1 MTLVGPEFQ
10 AVFDL
15 HPGVYQVSGR
25 SYFSNYIFG
34 LLILSLF
41 YSGQLGLIAFDWVH
55 VVSVRSFKN

>member
-25 SYFSNYIFG
+25 SYFSNYIFWFVDSVVV
-34 LLILSLF
+34 LLR
-41 YSGQLGLIAFDWVH
+41 AA
-55 VVSVRSFKN
+55 RSDSF